1 MIHPSSIDLE
11 AFACGDDI
19 AAIDAHIA
27 ECEACRHFVDKAKH
41 LAKTAEADA
50 DDVVA
55 RALASIEV
63 KQVAPEIEK
72 PEPELAA
79 NDHDVKAPAA
89 PRKRS
94 FWFVAS
100 TVVTPLA
107 MAAAILLLMRSDP
120 FPRPQPV
127 VRPLTTA
134 PSTVAPVET
143 SPVPTAEDPGTT
155 FKGSVQIAVVRERA
169 GAQSRFMGD
178 VEVRSGDRLR
188 VEVAL
193 DREQAI
199 LGAVIADDGAYLEIM
214 PAGVRGR
221 GTHYSERSAR
231 IDAHPIAG
239 TIVIGTPEAVARA
252 RTTMKFDGVIT
263 MRVQP
268 EGSWP

>member
-11 AFACGDDI
+11 AFACGD
-19 AAIDAHIA
+19 AIEGIDGHLA
-27 ECEACRHFVDKAKH
+27 ECERCRHFVDKAK
-41 LAKTAEADA
+41 
-50 DDVVA
+50 
-55 RALASIEV
+55 ALAATVDDAQVEAILAR
-63 KQVAPEIEK
+63 VAP
-72 PEPELAA
+72 A
-79 NDHDVKAPAA
+79 NDHDRAVKPAA
-89 PRKRS
+89 ARS
-94 FWFVAS
+94 RFWFVAS
-100 TVVTPLA
+100 TVITPLA
-107 MAAAILLLMRSDP
+107 AAAAIVLLTRSAP
-120 FPRPQPV
+120 LPQPG
-127 VRPLTTA
+127 PATTA
-134 PSTVAPVET
+134 TAMTPNVPPAPT
-143 SPVPTAEDPGTT
+143 TAEITPPGAPDLGTT
-155 FKGSVQIAVVRERA
+155 FKGSVQLAVVRERG
-169 GAQSRFMGD
+169 GAQARFLGD

-214 PAGVRGR
+214 PAGTRGR

-252 RTTMKFDGVIT
+252 RATMKFDGVVT

>member
-19 AAIDAHIA
+19 AAVDAHIA
-27 ECEACRHFVDKAKH
+27 ECDACRHFVEKAKH
-41 LAKTAEADA
+41 LAKTFENEELVLPD
-50 DDVVA
+50 
-55 RALASIEV
+55 L
-63 KQVAPEIEK
+63 
-72 PEPELAA
+72 PELPPLPELPA
-79 NDHDVKAPAA
+79 NDHGVKTP
-89 PRKRS
+89 PKKS

-107 MAAAILLLMRSDP
+107 AAAAILLLMRQTP
-120 FPRPQPV
+120 LPHPQPV
-127 VRPLTTA
+127 VTPLPNA
-134 PSTVAPVET
+134 PSTAAPVET
-143 SPVPTAEDPGTT
+143 SPPPVAGDPGTT
-155 FKGSVQIAVVRERA
+155 FKGSVQIAVVRDRA
-169 GAQSRFMGD
+169 GAQSRFLGD

-199 LGAVIADDGAYLEIM
+199 VGAVIADDGAYLEIM

-221 GTHYSERSAR
+221 GTHYSEKSAR
-231 IDAHPIAG
+231 IDEHPIAG

-252 RTTMKFDGVIT
+252 RATMKFDGVIT

-268 EGSWP
+268 EGTWP